1 MGDIILIHTAFE
13 IGSGE
18 KFDHVRQR
26 RYAFITILRKRSPI
40 ANMLFRPEE
49 VHGASGIPDVI
60 KPFPKGD
67 GHIGRIFRSI
77 VIKND
82 AVTD

>member
-26 RYAFITILRKRSPI
+26 CYAFVTIYNKGSPI

-49 VHGASGIPDVI
+49 VHGASGIPNVF
-60 KPFPKGD
+60 KPFPKWDGD
-67 GHIGRIFRSI
+67 VGHIFRSI

>member
-1 MGDIILIHTAFE
+1 MGEIILIHAPSE

-26 RYAFITILRKRSPI
+26 RHAFVTILRKRSPI
-40 ANMLFRPEE
+40 ADVLFRPEE

-67 GHIGRIFRSI
+67 GHIGQIFRSI
-77 VIKND
+77 VIEND